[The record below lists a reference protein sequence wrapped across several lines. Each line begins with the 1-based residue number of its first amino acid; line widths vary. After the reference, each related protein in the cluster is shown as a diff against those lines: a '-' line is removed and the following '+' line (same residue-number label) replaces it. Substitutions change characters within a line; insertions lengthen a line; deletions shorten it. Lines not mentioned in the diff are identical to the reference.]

1 MSIHRYVLSVSH
13 LWYHHL
19 FLPTHMKENNNANPS
34 IRLQSSNS
42 YKTIFLI
49 LNYNLHV
56 LACVNRSLLSP
67 LFNLSDLSMAGAVDM
82 IAVVLLRRRESC
94 IHHLIFSRLEFQ
106 KTHQKQSDRLGKK
119 EGAVD
124 MKMGS

>member
-1 MSIHRYVLSVSH
+1 MSIHRYVLNVSH

-56 LACVNRSLLSP
+56 LACINTSLLSP
-67 LFNLSDLSMAGAVDM
+67 LFNLSDLSMAG
-82 IAVVLLRRRESC
+82 C
-94 IHHLIFSRLEFQ
+94 SRYDCSSIITAEVIMHTSSYTF
-106 KTHQKQSDRLGKK
+106 
-119 EGAVD
+119 
-124 MKMGS
+124 